1 RFAAVGVGGLLLTS
15 DDGQTWGSVFT
26 PTEAD
31 LYRIERFDDGTWIL
45 GADGTVLSS
54 PDLLFW
60 DPVA

>member
-1 RFAAVGVGGLLLTS
+1 MLLTS